1 MVRLALKSLRSS
13 AFIYWHFTR
22 LSRVIQNW
30 IIWRL
35 GSNILSIHDLTNNK
49 SVTCINFSLAYTRG
63 FSADITLDIV
73 LLLRTLDWQD
83 SRPEKLLNWETLE
96 AFTCRIQYVGWAFCF
111 HLSPSLMLEITRAPP
126 YDKKKSQ
133 ECHTTRHWQCTN
145 RFWSALFILGVIPQ
159 KHSRD
164 SSFFYHENW
173 TQQHVKQTF
182 IA

>member
-35 GSNILSIHDLTNNK
+35 GSLSFFRYMILTNK

-83 SRPEKLLNWETLE
+83 SRPEKLLNWETFE

-126 YDKKKSQ
+126 YDKK
-133 ECHTTRHWQCTN
+133 
-145 RFWSALFILGVIPQ
+145 I
-159 KHSRD
+159 SRMSHYTSLAMHEPLLIRSIYSRSYTAEAD
-164 SSFFYHENW
+164 SRRAFFYHENW